1 MVCLSMSVTLGFC
14 HESTRINDD
23 CLSDTYATEKMYPAI
38 IIPPIASIC
47 ENPNCV
53 AINTLRNPITEAE
66 PSFIEFLASVLK
78 DRRLCLFAIFLICIA
93 LYSDITLAVAK
104 TIIVKIG

>member
-1 MVCLSMSVTLGFC
+1 MVCRIRSLTFGFC

-23 CLSDTYATEKMYPAI
+23 CLSDMYATEKIYPAI
-38 IIPPIASIC
+38 IIPPIESIC

-53 AINTLRNPITEAE
+53 AINTLRNPTTEAE
-66 PSFIEFLASVLK
+66 PSFIEFLASVFNDK
-78 DRRLCLFAIFLICIA
+78 RLCLFAIILICIA
-93 LYSDITLAVAK
+93 LYSEITLADAK